1 MFSRGQENIKY
12 AYRWHET
19 SLLSSTKN
27 WDRVMSNALHI
38 FFNDEMVGNI
48 DFLYHEEIVDC
59 VNPDCSAS

>member
-1 MFSRGQENIKY
+1 
-12 AYRWHET
+12 
-19 SLLSSTKN
+19 
-27 WDRVMSNALHI
+27 MSNALHI